1 MVGFYKHDIP
11 AWMDGT
17 EALSDGAYRTYHVI
31 VQLIMLNEGPI
42 ALNERGIAGRCNQA
56 IKSFRVHLD
65 VLLKAGKLILS
76 DGRLSNPRAEIELRA
91 VMKNRENAGKG
102 GSSPK
107 KSAQNSAEQT
117 VSGASPADEPSID
130 PDKSLKNNEAG
141 EASLGK
147 ISSLKE
153 KRREDS
159 PIVPK
164 GTDRFEEFRAAYP
177 SRNVRFQATP
187 ARKRW
192 LEALKR
198 GADPEQIIAGAKSYA
213 AEQAR
218 IGKAGTEFVKTA
230 EVWLRSHLW
239 LDYQPEAGVA
249 DANQSGPD
257 TYLAGLSDDDWRG
270 HLRRWRSTGGQW
282 TLANRTKPPDDP
294 ATKVPA
300 HLLAELG
307 DATLLARAG

>member
-17 EALSDGAYRTYHVI
+17 EKLSDSAYRAYHVV

-42 ALNERGIAGRCNQA
+42 ALNERGLSGRCNMT
-56 IKSFRVHLD
+56 V
-65 VLLKAGKLILS
+65 KAFGRALAELIAADKVTVE
-76 DGRLSNPRAEIELRA
+76 DGRIHNARAGRELES

-102 GSSPK
+102 GK
-107 KSAQNSAEQT
+107 TRAIRAETHKNGTGQT
-117 VSGASPADEPSID
+117 PN
-130 PDKSLKNNEAG
+130 SLKSNDLPQAPLETV
-141 EASLGK
+141 
-147 ISSLKE
+147 SSLKE

-164 GTDRFEEFRAAYP
+164 GTQPDRFEEFKAAYP
-177 SRNVRFQATP
+177 PRNVRFQATP

-198 GADPEQIIAGAKSYA
+198 GADPGQIIAGAKGYA

-230 EVWLRSHLW
+230 EVWLRNQLW
-239 LDYQPEAGVA
+239 LDYQPEP
-249 DANQSGPD
+249 DAEAKPTGPD
-257 TYLAGLSDDDWRG
+257 SYLAGLSDDDWRG

-282 TLANRTKPPDDP
+282 TLANGTKPPDDP

-307 DATLLARAG
+307 NVALLARTG

>member
-17 EALSDGAYRTYHVI
+17 ETLSDSAYRAYHVV

-42 ALNERGIAGRCNQA
+42 ALNERGIAGRCNMTVKA
-56 IKSFRVHLD
+56 FRRALAELVQ
-65 VLLKAGKLILS
+65 AGKVTLEA
-76 DGRLSNPRAEIELRA
+76 GRIHNARADRELES

-102 GSSPK
+102 GKTRAIRAETQKSIPDDVPK
-107 KSAQNSAEQT
+107 PLKIND
-117 VSGASPADEPSID
+117 ADQ
-130 PDKSLKNNEAG
+130 
-141 EASLGK
+141 ASLENL
-147 ISSLKE
+147 SSLKE

-164 GTDRFEEFRAAYP
+164 GTPLDRFEEFRAAYP
-177 SRNVRFQATP
+177 SRNVRFQATT

-198 GADPEQIIAGAKSYA
+198 GADPENIIAGAKSYA
-213 AEQAR
+213 AEQVR

-230 EVWLRSHLW
+230 EVWLRNQLW
-239 LDYQPEAGVA
+239 LDYQPEPAAA
-249 DANQSGPD
+249 DGRPAGPD
-257 TYLAGLSDDDWRG
+257 SYLASLSDDDWRS

-282 TLANRTKPPDDP
+282 TLANRTRPPDDP
-294 ATKVPA
+294 GTKVPA

-307 DATLLARAG
+307 DVTRLARAD

>member
-17 EALSDGAYRTYHVI
+17 ETLSDSAYRAYHVV

-42 ALNERGIAGRCNQA
+42 ALNERGLSGRCNMTVKA
-56 IKSFRVHLD
+56 FGRALAELIA
-65 VLLKAGKLILS
+65 AGKVTVEG
-76 DGRLSNPRAEIELRA
+76 GRIHNARAGRELES

-102 GSSPK
+102 GK
-107 KSAQNSAEQT
+107 TRAIRTETQENL
-117 VSGASPADEPSID
+117 ADQP
-130 PDKSLKNNEAG
+130 PNSLKTNDASQAPLEAV
-141 EASLGK
+141 
-147 ISSLKE
+147 SSLKE

-164 GTDRFEEFRAAYP
+164 GTQADRFEEFRAAYP
-177 SRNVRFQATP
+177 PRNVRFQATL

-198 GADPEQIIAGAKSYA
+198 GADPDRIIAGAKSYA
-213 AEQAR
+213 AEQNR

-230 EVWLRSHLW
+230 EVWLRGQLW
-239 LDYQPEAGVA
+239 NDYQPES
-249 DANQSGPD
+249 DATEAKPAGPD
-257 TYLAGLSDDDWRG
+257 SYLAGLSDDDWRT